1 MTAVL
6 SGPLDGRFKDRP
18 FLLDLLDIH
27 TANNKSIQQAVIGAL
42 FKVLGED
49 FDYNSLYLLVTDG
62 ATTV

>member
-27 TANNKSIQQAVIGAL
+27 AAKNENIQQAVTGAL
-42 FKVLGED
+42 FKVFGED
-49 FDYNSLYLLVTDG
+49 FDYKVYTCSSLMEQL
-62 ATTV
+62 TV